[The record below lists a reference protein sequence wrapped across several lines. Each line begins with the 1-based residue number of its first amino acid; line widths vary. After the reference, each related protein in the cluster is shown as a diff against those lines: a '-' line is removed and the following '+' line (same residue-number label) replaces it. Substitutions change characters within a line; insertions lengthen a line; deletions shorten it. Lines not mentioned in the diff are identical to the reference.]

1 MDALKGHAE
10 LVGLDVARLTRAPCP
25 LPPKWVSQ
33 SGLSSNYADVGV
45 LNAQWNTSFE
55 SLAT

>member
-1 MDALKGHAE
+1 MDALKDTANLLGWM
-10 LVGLDVARLTRAPCP
+10 LPDDPRASTLCRR
-25 LPPKWVSQ
+25 
-33 SGLSSNYADVGV
+33 SGLCKVDQLELRDVGV